1 MTWQLASFLILGLG
15 LTAGFAWYE
24 RSRPSARVL
33 ALVAALAAL
42 AVVGRLAFAAFPNV
56 KPTTDIV
63 LIAGYSLG
71 GAAGFAVGAIT
82 PVASNIFLGH
92 GPWTPW
98 QMAAWGLVGIGGA
111 LLARTMRGRELGR
124 WSLAAACALA
134 GVMFGLIMDTYQ
146 WTLAAE
152 QDLGT
157 WLAVSASSLP
167 YNVAHVVGN
176 VGFCLLI
183 GPGLVRALARFRRR
197 FEVRWA
203 PAAASAAV
211 LLLLLAVPA
220 SASAASAASRAAGW
234 LERAQNTDGG
244 FGSDRGSGSGQ
255 LFTGWASLGLAA
267 AGHNPRDVERRG
279 RSPIDFIRR
288 NARQVRDVG
297 EIERTILVIEAAGL
311 SARSFGGRDFIA
323 RLERFRR
330 DDGSFSGFI
339 SYTAFGILALRAAG
353 EGGTGKP
360 LRWLA
365 AEQNEDGGWGLTPA
379 ASSDVDITAAAL
391 QALAASGRGRTDR
404 TEQAVAYLRR
414 VQNGDG
420 GFGQSEGRGSNAQST
435 SYAVQA
441 LVAIGRDPTR
451 FRRSG
456 RSPLGY
462 LRSLQRRDGQ
472 VAYSRISSQTPVWVT
487 AQAAMAFA
495 RKPLPLAAVPRKR
508 RARSA
513 EAGASAASGPD
524 RPGAA
529 ATTPRKRAERKES
542 AARRRKRRPAPS
554 PSTAAAAEVKQ
565 AAVAADRVADSIAE
579 PARDP
584 GPQWLGVG
592 ISLAAAAL
600 AAWAGAARRRQRERG
615 RSATSVP
622 AQSSATTP

>member
-82 PVASNIFLGH
+82 PVASNVFLGH

-98 QMAAWGLVGIGGA
+98 QMAAWGLVGVGGA
-111 LLARTMRGRELGR
+111 LLARTTRGRELSR
-124 WSLAAACALA
+124 WSLAVACAVA
-134 GVMFGLIMDTYQ
+134 GVLFGLIMDTYQ

-167 YNVAHVVGN
+167 YNIAHIVGN
-176 VGFCLLI
+176 IGFCLLI

-211 LLLLLAVPA
+211 LLLLVAPA

-244 FGSDRGSGSGQ
+244 FGSDRGGASGQ

-267 AGHNPRDVERRG
+267 AGHNPRDVERSG
-279 RSPIDFIRR
+279 RSPIDYIRR
-288 NARQVRDVG
+288 NARQIRDVG
-297 EIERTILVIEAAGL
+297 EIERTILVLEAAGL
-311 SARSFGGRDFIA
+311 SSRSFGGRDFVA

-330 DDGSFSGFI
+330 SDGSFSGFV
-339 SYTAFGILALRAAG
+339 SYTAFGILALRSAG
-353 EGGTGKP
+353 EGGTAKP
-360 LRWLA
+360 VRWLA

-391 QALAASGRGRTDR
+391 QALASVGRGKTER
-404 TEQAVAYLRR
+404 TEQAAAFLRR
-414 VQNGDG
+414 LQNPDG
-420 GFGQSEGRGSNAQST
+420 GFRQTEGRSSNAQST

-441 LVAIGRDPTR
+441 LVAIRRDPTR
-451 FRRSG
+451 FRRAG

-462 LRSLQRRDGQ
+462 LRALQRSDGR
-472 VAYSRISSQTPVWVT
+472 VGYSRISEQTPVWVT

-495 RKPLPLAAVPRKR
+495 RKPLPLATVPRERTSRPAGAAPDGAGATPPPGAKAEAAKR
-508 RARSA
+508 RSTKRRSA
-513 EAGASAASGPD
+513 SKRKEAPEAGARDTAGVQ
-524 RPGAA
+524 
-529 ATTPRKRAERKES
+529 AERPPREDGWT
-542 AARRRKRRPAPS
+542 AYAPLTS
-554 PSTAAAAEVKQ
+554 S
-565 AAVAADRVADSIAE
+565 
-579 PARDP
+579 RDP
-584 GPQWLGVG
+584 GPQWLGVA
-592 ISLAAAAL
+592 ISVAAAVL
-600 AAWAGAARRRQRERG
+600 AAWAGLRWRRQRER
-615 RSATSVP
+615 RTSAPNVS